1 MATVLSWSGGKDAA
15 FALWELRRVGDDPVE
30 LLTTLGANDRSSMH
44 GVRRDLYAAQ
54 AEALGVPIRFVELPE
69 EPSNDEYEERM
80 AAVVADYESR
90 GVDRMA
96 FADLFLDDVR
106 AYREERLADADVDA
120 VFPLW
125 GRDTDEQAR
134 AFIDAGFRATVVAV
148 DGDALD
154 PSFAGR
160 AFDADFLAA
169 LPEDVDPCGEH
180 GAFHTF
186 VHDGPVFEHPVPVAT
201 GDVVAR
207 EVGDTVVH
215 YCDLRRAQD

>member
-15 FALWELRRVGDDPVE
+15 FALWELRRAGDDPVE

-54 AEALGVPIRFVELPE
+54 AEALGVPVRFVDLPAD
-69 EPSNDEYEERM
+69 PSNDEYEKRM
-80 AAVVADYESR
+80 AAVVEEYESR
-90 GVDRMA
+90 GIDRMA
-96 FADLFLDDVR
+96 FADLLLEDVR
-106 AYREERLADADVDA
+106 EYREKRLADADVDA

-134 AFIDAGFRATVVAV
+134 AFLDAGFRATVVAV
-148 DGDALD
+148 DDDALG

-160 AFDADFLAA
+160 AFDAEFLAA
-169 LPEDVDPCGEH
+169 LPEDVDPCGER

-186 VHDGPVFEHPVPVAT
+186 VHDGPVFESPVPVAT

-207 EVGDTVVH
+207 EVGDGVYH